1 MFSTDYVGVQT
12 VGIYYT
18 TTDPEFRLFQTS
30 PDIEVG
36 IITASEITAIGT
48 VSASQFIGTVTG
60 TASSA
65 SFATTSFTLNGVGES
80 DLNVATA
87 TSAFSLS
94 GEPNIS
100 IGVVTAVGG
109 FISSASTTPI
119 QINFDSGANII
130 TFSIAGIGTT
140 SLVLF

>member
-1 MFSTDYVGVQT
+1 MTNKIMFSTDYVGVQT
-12 VGIYYT
+12 VGLYYT

-65 SFATTSFTLNGVGES
+65 SFASTAFNLEGSPS
-80 DLNVATA
+80 INV
-87 TSAFSLS
+87 
-94 GEPNIS
+94 
-100 IGVVTAVGG
+100 GVVTATGG

-119 QINFDSGANII
+119 QINFDSGANSI

>member
-1 MFSTDYVGVQT
+1 MTNKIMFSTDYVGVQT
-12 VGIYYT
+12 VGLYYT

-48 VSASQFIGTVTG
+48 VSAGNFIGTVTGNVAG

-65 SFATTSFTLNGVGES
+65 SFASTAFNLEGSPS
-80 DLNVATA
+80 INV
-87 TSAFSLS
+87 
-94 GEPNIS
+94 
-100 IGVVTAVGG
+100 GVVTATGG

-119 QINFDSGANII
+119 QINFDSGANSI